1 MSDER
6 ENPDQPA
13 VSAPDH
19 AAWAPAPMA
28 EPEHPWWASP
38 GQRPQPA
45 ADAPGSAVPAGSAAA
60 ESVAAALAPA
70 ESVAATSAPAESA
83 APDAQSA
90 GEAAAS
96 ASSRPRYGADPH
108 LGAFPYGGPDA
119 GAQDSARPVYQSLQ
133 YAPPTYPPSP
143 AYPSY
148 PPAYAPA
155 YNAPPSYGQAYNAPP
170 AFAPP
175 TAPGYGSA
183 GPYAAPQGPQYPL
196 YPEAGGEKGKGR
208 GAGRGWPSL
217 FVVAGI
223 SALIGAIVA
232 GGLVAATKKTDKT
245 AAVVTSPPTAVPQ
258 PVVNVPVGSVA
269 QIARALLP
277 SVVSIIVTS
286 GDSGDEGTGIVLT
299 SDGSILTNNHVVEA
313 AATSGIIAVT
323 LNDGRT
329 VKATIVGRDPTTDL
343 AVIKAA
349 NVTGLHPATLG
360 QDSSLVVGQ
369 QVIAI
374 GSPLG
379 LSNTVTSGIVSS
391 LNRPVCTQDC
401 AGTGSNTS
409 VTPTV
414 LDAIQTDAA
423 INPGNSGGP
432 LVDMAGQ
439 VVGVNS
445 AIATL
450 DQGQSSPDA
459 QSGSIGVGFS
469 IPIDEARRVVDE
481 LQKTGHANHA
491 VLGIG
496 LQDSVDSTLHTPNG
510 ARVVSVSPGGP
521 SAKSGL
527 QVGDII
533 VTFGARTIVDA
544 DSLIAATHAA
554 VPSSTVSIS
563 YMRSGQSTTVQ
574 LVLGSAASS

>member
-6 ENPDQPA
+6 ENPDQQAAPA
-13 VSAPDH
+13 TGDMT
-19 AAWAPAPMA
+19 WAPAPTP
-28 EPEHPWWASP
+28 EPVNPWWASP
-38 GQRPQPA
+38 SPQPPA
-45 ADAPGSAVPAGSAAA
+45 EQPATDAPAVADSPP
-60 ESVAAALAPA
+60 SV
-70 ESVAATSAPAESA
+70 
-83 APDAQSA
+83 
-90 GEAAAS
+90 
-96 ASSRPRYGADPH
+96 SSRPRYGADPH
-108 LGAFPYGGPDA
+108 LGAFPYGGPPSS
-119 GAQDSARPVYQSLQ
+119 GQEYQ
-133 YAPPTYPPSP
+133 APAPSYPPPASYPASPTYPAAPTYPPSYS
-143 AYPSY
+143 APSY
-148 PPAYAPA
+148 AQPSYAPPAYNPPA
-155 YNAPPSYGQAYNAPP
+155 YNTPPAPTGYPSTSQYAPPQPGAQFPP
-170 AFAPP
+170 PP
-175 TAPGYGSA
+175 
-183 GPYAAPQGPQYPL
+183 PYL
-196 YPEAGGEKGKGR
+196 DAGGKPAGR
-208 GAGRGWPSL
+208 GDRRGWPSL
-217 FVVAGI
+217 FAVAGI
-223 SALIGAIVA
+223 AALIGALVA

-245 AAVVTSPPTAVPQ
+245 AAVIPPAPTAAPQ
-258 PVVNVPVGSVA
+258 AVVNLPAGSVA
-269 QIARALLP
+269 QIARMLLP
-277 SVVSIIVTS
+277 SVVSIIVTT

-299 SDGSILTNNHVVEA
+299 ADGSILTNNHVVEG

-343 AVIKAA
+343 AVIKAV

-360 QDSSLVVGQ
+360 QDSTLVVGQ
-369 QVIAI
+369 PVIAI

-401 AGTGSNTS
+401 TGTGSGSS

-450 DQGQSSPDA
+450 DQGQTSPDA

-481 LQKTGHANHA
+481 LEKTGHANHA

-496 LQDSVDSTLHTPNG
+496 LQDSFDNALHTPNG
-510 ARVVSVSPGGP
+510 AKVVSVTAAGP
-521 SAKSGL
+521 SEKVGL
-527 QVGDII
+527 HIGDVI
-533 VTFGARTIVDA
+533 VKFGARTIVDA

-554 VPSSTVSIS
+554 VPSSTVSIT
-563 YMRSGQSTTVQ
+563 YTRTGQSTTVQ
-574 LVLGSAASS
+574 LTLGSAASS

>member
-6 ENPDQPA
+6 ENPDEPA
-13 VSAPDH
+13 APATGDRM
-19 AAWAPAPMA
+19 WAPAPTA
-28 EPEHPWWASP
+28 EPVNPWWASP
-38 GQRPQPA
+38 SPV
-45 ADAPGSAVPAGSAAA
+45 ADAPATEAV
-60 ESVAAALAPA
+60 
-70 ESVAATSAPAESA
+70 SA
-83 APDAQSA
+83 APTTP
-90 GEAAAS
+90 AAATADPAAPS
-96 ASSRPRYGADPH
+96 TSRPRYGADPH
-108 LGAFPYGGPDA
+108 LGAFPYGGAA
-119 GAQDSARPVYQSLQ
+119 GSGQEYQVP
-133 YAPPTYPPSP
+133 APSYPPPATYPPSYAP
-143 AYPSY
+143 PSY
-148 PPAYAPA
+148 PPPAYGAPS
-155 YNAPPSYGQAYNAPP
+155 YNAPGYNAPGSTTPGYSAPGYSAPGYNAPP
-170 AFAPP
+170 ASTGYPSPSQYAPQSGAQFPAP
-175 TAPGYGSA
+175 TA
-183 GPYAAPQGPQYPL
+183 
-196 YPEAGGEKGKGR
+196 YPEPGGK
-208 GAGRGWPSL
+208 GAGRDRRGWPAM
-217 FVVAGI
+217 FAVAGI
-223 SALIGAIVA
+223 SALIGALVA

-245 AAVVTSPPTAVPQ
+245 AAVIAPAPTASPQ
-258 PVVNVPVGSVA
+258 AVVNVPAGSVA
-269 QIARALLP
+269 EIARTLLP

-286 GDSGDEGTGIVLT
+286 GNSGDEGTGIVLT
-299 SDGSILTNNHVVEA
+299 ADGSILTNNHVVEGA
-313 AATSGIIAVT
+313 AASGIIAVT
-323 LNDGRT
+323 FNDGRT

-360 QDSSLVVGQ
+360 QDSTLVVGQ

-401 AGTGSNTS
+401 DGTGSGSS

-450 DQGQSSPDA
+450 DQGQGSPNA

-481 LQKTGHANHA
+481 LEKTGHANHA

-496 LQDSVDSTLHTPNG
+496 LKDSFDNALHTPNG
-510 ARVVSVSPGGP
+510 ATVVSVTAGGP
-521 SAKSGL
+521 AEKAGL
-527 QVGDII
+527 HVGDVI
-533 VTFGARTIVDA
+533 VKFGARTVVDA

-554 VPSSTVSIS
+554 VPSSTVSITYS
-563 YMRSGQSTTVQ
+563 RSGVSTTAQ
-574 LVLGSAASS
+574 LTLGSAASS